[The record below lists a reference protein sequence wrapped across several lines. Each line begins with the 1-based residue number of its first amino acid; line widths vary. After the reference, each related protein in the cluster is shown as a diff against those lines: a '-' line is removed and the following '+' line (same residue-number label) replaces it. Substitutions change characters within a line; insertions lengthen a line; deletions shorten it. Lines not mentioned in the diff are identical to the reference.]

1 MQKLLTVSIAAYNVE
16 NYLEE
21 ALNSFLIKELEDKL
35 EVLIVNDG
43 STDGTSNIANRY
55 VDKYPHIFK
64 HINKKN
70 AGWGSTINEGIRY
83 ATGKYF
89 KQLDGDDFFEK
100 EGLINLLK
108 TLEVSKSDLIVTKF
122 ITFKD
127 GSNEILDE
135 FIFNKNLQT
144 QVEYQ
149 FEDAIC
155 NIHNLGMHNITIK
168 TKILKDHYEELK
180 LTENCFYTDVEYLL
194 KISTKIK
201 TIIILPTSVY
211 WYRIGRDGQSV
222 SIDGICKYYKH
233 HLTVLKNLLEYMNEK
248 KLQPNIRSFFIDRLT
263 DMASAQY
270 ERYLCLPISKE
281 NKRELIEYHKWI
293 KNKYT
298 FININRWK
306 KIKLLIKTNFILYPF
321 ISKYTKNQ
329 IANLYK

>member
-1 MQKLLTVSIAAYNVE
+1 MEKLLTVSIAAYNVE

-35 EVLIVNDG
+35 EVLIINDG
-43 STDGTSNIANRY
+43 STDATSEIANSY
-55 VDKYPHIFK
+55 ATKYPHLFK

-70 AGWGSTINEGIRY
+70 GGWGSTINEGIKY

-108 TLEVSKSDLIVTKF
+108 KLEVSESDLIVTKF

-127 GSNEILDE
+127 GSNEIFDE

-149 FEDAIC
+149 FEDVIC

-201 TIIILPTSVY
+201 TITILPISVY

-222 SIDGICKYYKH
+222 SIEGICKYYKH
-233 HLTVLKNLLEYMNEK
+233 HLTVLKNLLEYMERKN
-248 KLQPNIRSFFIDRLT
+248 LRPNIRAFFIDRLT

-281 NKRELIEYHKWI
+281 NKRELIKYHKWI

-298 FININRWK
+298 FINLNRWK
-306 KIKLLIKTNFILYPF
+306 KIKLLINTNFILYPF

-329 IANLYK
+329 IENLYK